1 MWRSL
6 RQTQETSRHCV
17 TEVGDQGL
25 STRLWLWEWPRTEA
39 GGPQGAR
46 QEKAGLPGQTG
57 GRNMDGK
64 RVAGEDLEGRE
75 ERIPE
80 HRRKADPYQI
90 VAGNRTEQRSTVGW
104 KPELVSGFSCG
115 DFPVKRERRDLPG
128 CSQEGP
134 EGNPSCGRDS

>member
-25 STRLWLWEWPRTEA
+25 ITRLWLWEWPWTEA
-39 GGPQGAR
+39 GGLQEQGRRSLDCRA
-46 QEKAGLPGQTG
+46 QTG

-64 RVAGEDLEGRE
+64 HVAGEDLEGRE

-90 VAGNRTEQRSTVGW
+90 VAGNRTE
-104 KPELVSGFSCG
+104 
-115 DFPVKRERRDLPG
+115 RDVPLLG
-128 CSQEGP
+128 
-134 EGNPSCGRDS
+134 GNQNL